1 MGMFDFLA
9 SGAIEKMLNAMSDE
23 EKEQILEQAHN
34 LAQNMDMQTL
44 ARQMSDLSDLFNTE
58 STGQP
63 ETETDSEQKN
73 GAQSGVEEER
83 MEENADPDSV
93 NQSAD
98 PSEEEPAGFVSE
110 EQEAEKEETA
120 EEETAEEES
129 EEEAEGEEDETEE
142 DETEEDEEEPTID
155 AFFGFRPILCTAMD
169 AQTREF
175 LEAAMDLEIYYEDM
189 GNPDLSASVLFLA
202 KALLSLL
209 REGVCPYLAELGVPG
224 FNRPDDTRLEDYT
237 RFASDT
243 SFDFSILNDRKQRV
257 LAGSLMNEI
266 LHSTALCALAEALY
280 SAQND
285 RIDQKTLQ
293 ELKAQ
298 LEEEGLLEKLV
309 LLENA

>member
-44 ARQMSDLSDLFNTE
+44 ARQMSDLSDMFNTE

>member
-44 ARQMSDLSDLFNTE
+44 ARQMSDLSDMFNTE

-98 PSEEEPAGFVSE
+98 PSEEDPAGFVSE

-120 EEETAEEES
+120 EEES
-129 EEEAEGEEDETEE
+129 EEEAEGEE

-285 RIDQKTLQ
+285 RIDPKTLQ

>member
-44 ARQMSDLSDLFNTE
+44 ARQMSDLSDMFNTE

-155 AFFGFRPILCTAMD
+155 AFFGFRPILCTALD

>member
-44 ARQMSDLSDLFNTE
+44 ARQMSDLSDMFNTE

-83 MEENADPDSV
+83 MEENADSDSV

-120 EEETAEEES
+120 EEES
-129 EEEAEGEEDETEE
+129 EEKAEGEE

-285 RIDQKTLQ
+285 RIDPKTLQ

>member
-44 ARQMSDLSDLFNTE
+44 ARQMSDLSDMFNTE

-129 EEEAEGEEDETEE
+129 EEEAEGEE

-309 LLENA
+309 LLEIA

>member
-9 SGAIEKMLNAMSDE
+9 SGGIEKMLNAMSDE

-44 ARQMSDLSDLFNTE
+44 ARQMSDLSDMFNTE

-98 PSEEEPAGFVSE
+98 PLEEEPAGFVSE

-129 EEEAEGEEDETEE
+129 EEEAEGEE

-209 REGVCPYLAELGVPG
+209 REGVCPYLAELGVPD

>member
-1 MGMFDFLA
+1 MGMFDFLT

-44 ARQMSDLSDLFNTE
+44 ARQMSDLSDMFNTE

-73 GAQSGVEEER
+73 GAQSGVEEEH

-93 NQSAD
+93 DQSAD

-120 EEETAEEES
+120 EEES
-129 EEEAEGEEDETEE
+129 EEEAEG
-142 DETEEDEEEPTID
+142 EEDEEEPTID

>member
-44 ARQMSDLSDLFNTE
+44 ARQMSDLSDMFNTE

-63 ETETDSEQKN
+63 VTETDSEPKN

-98 PSEEEPAGFVSE
+98 PSEEDPAGFVSE

-129 EEEAEGEEDETEE
+129 EEEAEGEE

-266 LHSTALCALAEALY
+266 LHSTALCALAETLY

-285 RIDQKTLQ
+285 RIDPKTLQ

>member
-1 MGMFDFLA
+1 MGMFDFLT

-44 ARQMSDLSDLFNTE
+44 ARQMSDLSDMFNTE

-98 PSEEEPAGFVSE
+98 PLEEEPAGFVSE

-120 EEETAEEES
+120 EE
-129 EEEAEGEEDETEE
+129 AEGEE

-189 GNPDLSASVLFLA
+189 ENPDLSASVLFLA

>member
-44 ARQMSDLSDLFNTE
+44 ARQMSDLSDMFNTE

-98 PSEEEPAGFVSE
+98 PLEEEPAGFVSE

-129 EEEAEGEEDETEE
+129 EEEAEGEE

>member
-1 MGMFDFLA
+1 MGMFDFLT

-44 ARQMSDLSDLFNTE
+44 ARQMSDLSDMFNTE

-98 PSEEEPAGFVSE
+98 PLEEEPAGFVSE

-120 EEETAEEES
+120 EE
-129 EEEAEGEEDETEE
+129 AEGEE

-189 GNPDLSASVLFLA
+189 ENPDLSASVLFLA

-266 LHSTALCALAEALY
+266 LHSTALCALAQALY

>member
-44 ARQMSDLSDLFNTE
+44 ARQMSDLSDMFNTE

-93 NQSAD
+93 DQSAD

-120 EEETAEEES
+120 EEES
-129 EEEAEGEEDETEE
+129 KEEAEG
-142 DETEEDEEEPTID
+142 EEDEEEPTID

>member
-1 MGMFDFLA
+1 
-9 SGAIEKMLNAMSDE
+9 
-23 EKEQILEQAHN
+23 
-34 LAQNMDMQTL
+34 
-44 ARQMSDLSDLFNTE
+44 
-58 STGQP
+58 
-63 ETETDSEQKN
+63 
-73 GAQSGVEEER
+73 
-83 MEENADPDSV
+83 
-93 NQSAD
+93 
-98 PSEEEPAGFVSE
+98 
-110 EQEAEKEETA
+110 
-120 EEETAEEES
+120 
-129 EEEAEGEEDETEE
+129 
-142 DETEEDEEEPTID
+142 
-155 AFFGFRPILCTAMD
+155 MD

-285 RIDQKTLQ
+285 RIDPKTLQ

>member
-1 MGMFDFLA
+1 MGMFDFLT
-9 SGAIEKMLNAMSDE
+9 SDAIEKMLNAMSDE

-44 ARQMSDLSDLFNTE
+44 ARQMSDLSDMFNTE

-73 GAQSGVEEER
+73 GAQSGVEEEH

-93 NQSAD
+93 GQSAD
-98 PSEEEPAGFVSE
+98 PSEKEPAGFVSE

-120 EEETAEEES
+120 EEES
-129 EEEAEGEEDETEE
+129 EEEAEG
-142 DETEEDEEEPTID
+142 EEDEEEPTID

>member
-44 ARQMSDLSDLFNTE
+44 ARQMSDLSDMFNTE

-142 DETEEDEEEPTID
+142 DEEEPTID

-189 GNPDLSASVLFLA
+189 GNPDLERVRLFLA

-309 LLENA
+309 LLEIA

>member
-73 GAQSGVEEER
+73 GALSGVEEER

>member
-44 ARQMSDLSDLFNTE
+44 ARQMSDLSDMFNTE

-98 PSEEEPAGFVSE
+98 PSEEDPAGFVSE

-120 EEETAEEES
+120 EEES
-129 EEEAEGEEDETEE
+129 EEEAEGEE